1 MERQNE
7 VTALVSSEAMQ
18 HAATSKQDAPLRRVL
33 RQTFGVD
40 LKWWVPCWGGGMV
53 LAHFLRIGY
62 VPSLSLGDLGVVL
75 SAVALFGGIALLGF
89 LALLG
94 LPALMISLLVDQH
107 LLPAPSGPKQVDA
120 NRKGLRSY
128 YRRAQPEL
136 GRRKERVLERL
147 IIFFVAALLAG
158 IYDLCML
165 YLAKAG
171 YEPFPAYGILIGLG
185 GGLFSLVLLPMIRD
199 ASFVRWLWP
208 LLRTRS
214 GTALLMLLMYLAF
227 WPIAGF
233 AVDYFAPVVG
243 ARDWFYLSLSAFM
256 VVFVHWTVYATHL
269 VEMNKRIRVIVPA
282 VLMVLAY
289 SGGLLGTIDV
299 SVRKLGIGMLPGV
312 QLQLTEQGCQ
322 IVKASWGDARCER
335 AQPESSVFVLPA
347 VDVLTRLG
355 SDFYV
360 AAPGGLADEHEPR
373 FLIPASQVLS
383 WSRIEA
389 VKKTDAAAAVAPA
402 K

>member
-1 MERQNE
+1 MQQGEQANE
-7 VTALVSSEAMQ
+7 PANVGRLPDSQQS
-18 HAATSKQDAPLRRVL
+18 APLWRML

-53 LAHFLRIGY
+53 LTHFLRIGY

-89 LALLG
+89 LALLVM
-94 LPALMISLLVDQH
+94 PAWVIGLLVDQH
-107 LLPAPSGPKQVDA
+107 LLPVPLRPKQGDA
-120 NRKGLRSY
+120 ARKGLQSY
-128 YRRAQPEL
+128 YRRTQQEL
-136 GRRKERVLERL
+136 GRRRER
-147 IIFFVAALLAG
+147 IFGRFWLFAAAGSLAAAYYAGMLLSAH
-158 IYDLCML
+158 
-165 YLAKAG
+165 AG
-171 YEPFPAYGILIGLG
+171 YGRSASYGIVAGFCLGAFGLAI
-185 GGLFSLVLLPMIRD
+185 LTVIWEIDRVRRWWPVLRK
-199 ASFVRWLWP
+199 R
-208 LLRTRS
+208 R
-214 GTALLMLLMYLAF
+214 GTLTLMSLMYLAF
-227 WPIAGF
+227 WPLAGF
-233 AVDYFAPVVG
+233 AVDYFAPPRR
-243 ARDWFYLSLSAFM
+243 AMDWLYLFLAACM
-256 VVFVHWTVYATHL
+256 LVMAHWAVYATHR
-269 VEMNKRIRVIVPA
+269 VELSKRLRVVGPAMLA
-282 VLMVLAY
+282 VLLY
-289 SGGLLGTIDV
+289 SGGLLGTVDV

-360 AAPGGLADEHEPR
+360 APPGGLANEHMPR

-389 VKKTDAAAAVAPA
+389 VKKTAAAAAAAPA